1 MYNIGKIQ
9 NKSQSMNI
17 NNPSLFTLNQFL
29 GSSVNQ
35 LKNDSYDKNNNY
47 DEYLEIDESGQVI
60 KAVVKPKDKA
70 EFSPRQWRVMYDT
83 FLEKTEFAS
92 KLVIQVQQK
101 GSRKKN
107 KVFTEYERTLI
118 DFQLLSIT
126 K

>member
-35 LKNDSYDKNNNY
+35 LKNDSYDRNNNY